1 MLCLVAQSCPTLCD
15 AIDYS
20 PPGSSVHGDSPG
32 KNTGVGCHAL
42 LQEILWTQGSN
53 SGLLHCKQILYCLS
67 HQGSPGIVEW
77 VAYPFARGS
86 STPRDQTRVS
96 CIAGRF
102 FTSWA
107 TQEVPCCCDL
117 FILSLFFLILSFFVM
132 NRRLSASTSHLPIH
146 SHMLSLLLE
155 MTYLCHLRSLAS
167 SPQPALPSTSPSG
180 HHSPCFC
187 TWACLSL
194 SPHCLWKTVS
204 CFLCLRV
211 TVLSSVTQIGMSLF
225 SLKADSNYWIV
236 AKWEDFK

>member
-15 AIDYS
+15 PMDYS

-42 LQEILWTQGSN
+42 LREIFWTQGSN
-53 SGLLHCKQILYCLS
+53 PGLLHCKQILYCLS
-67 HQGSPGIVEW
+67 HQETQESNQGLLHCRKILYQLS
-77 VAYPFARGS
+77 YPGS
-86 STPRDQTRVS
+86 SMLLWSPLYS
-96 CIAGRF
+96 
-102 FTSWA
+102 
-107 TQEVPCCCDL
+107 
-117 FILSLFFLILSFFVM
+117 FLWVEGWVHL
-132 NRRLSASTSHLPIH
+132 STSHLSIY

-155 MTYLCHLRSLAS
+155 MTYLCPLRSLAS
-167 SPQPALPSTSPSG
+167 SSQATFPSTTPSG

-194 SPHCLWKTVS
+194 SPHCLWKSVS

-211 TVLSSVTQIGMSLF
+211 TVLPSVTQIGMFLF